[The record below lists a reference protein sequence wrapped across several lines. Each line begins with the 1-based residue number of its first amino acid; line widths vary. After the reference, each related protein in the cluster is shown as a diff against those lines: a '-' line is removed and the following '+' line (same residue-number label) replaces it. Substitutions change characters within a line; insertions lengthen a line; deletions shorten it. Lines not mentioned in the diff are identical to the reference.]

1 MKLQDARSPV
11 TRSEQDIP
19 IYIAANMGGS
29 NKWWMNRIWDSHLHL
44 GLNWKKKRGIMKDLY
59 PMEHFPIE
67 FFGTK
72 DSGLQISIENPMEYC
87 KKTSI
92 RC

>member
-44 GLNWKKKRGIMKDLY
+44 GLNWKKKKEEL
-59 PMEHFPIE
+59 
-67 FFGTK
+67 
-72 DSGLQISIENPMEYC
+72 
-87 KKTSI
+87 
-92 RC
+92 